1 MTRRTLRKT
10 AASSSRQGRAQAD
23 LYTLTTLAQI
33 KVLADPLRVRI
44 LECCCERPRTTKQ
57 VAGVL
62 GEKPTRLY
70 HHVEALERV
79 GLLRLV
85 ETRPVRGTLEKYF
98 LSVAKAFR
106 ADPGLFRG
114 HTAPEEQEI
123 FRRMVTTVMDDT
135 AEDLRRLAGTGC
147 DLGSG
152 EEAILSY
159 VELHASEKQI
169 LEVRDKLMAIL
180 RDVQAEASVAPEGDS
195 RRYRLTLAY
204 FPLDVRKTS
213 E

>member
-1 MTRRTLRKT
+1 MTRRTPRKT
-10 AASSSRQGRAQAD
+10 GAPSTEQVD

-44 LECCCERPRTTKQ
+44 LECCCERRRTTKQ
-57 VAGVL
+57 VAEVL

-98 LSVAKAFR
+98 ISVARAFR

-114 HTAPEEQEI
+114 HREPEEQEV
-123 FRRMVTTVMDDT
+123 FTRMVTTVMDNT

-147 DLGSG
+147 DLGAG
-152 EEAILSY
+152 EDAILSY
-159 VELHASEKQI
+159 VELHASEPQI
-169 LEVRDKLMAIL
+169 LAVRDRLMAIL
-180 RDVQAEASVAPEGDS
+180 RDVQAEDCAEPEGHS

-204 FPLDVRKTS
+204 FPLDLGKTR
-213 E
+213 ER